1 MAGEENDDDE
11 PLWCPQCGGGAINVT
26 LSRDGVLK
34 LVCAS
39 CHNLIGYSSDLIRV
53 LVKPS

>member
-1 MAGEENDDDE
+1 MADEEDDIDE
-11 PLWCPQCGGGAINVT
+11 PLTCPQCGGGAINIT
-26 LSRDGVLK
+26 ISRGGVLK

-39 CHNLIGYSSDLIRV
+39 CHNPIGYSSDLMRV